1 MLNRLISIIAFVL
14 VALVV
19 SPAWADKYS
28 DTIAIFKNAGESG
41 TFFSTAYGYAVFPT
55 IVKGAFIVGGAHGD
69 GRVYAKGK
77 YVGNS
82 SMTQATVGLQIG
94 GAGYSEI
101 VFFQDERAF
110 KEFTSGNFEFG
121 AGAQAVAAT
130 AAAQAQTS
138 TGGSSAGASASNK
151 NAATAGNYN
160 KGMATFT
167 VVKGGLMAGV
177 SIGGQKF
184 SYTPL

>member
-1 MLNRLISIIAFVL
+1 MLNRLTSIIAFLL
-14 VALVV
+14 VALAV
-19 SPAWADKYS
+19 SPAWADEYS
-28 DTIAIFKNAGESG
+28 DTIAIFKNAGASG
-41 TFFSTAYGYAVFPT
+41 KFFETAYGYAVFPT
-55 IVKGAFIVGGAHGD
+55 IVKGAFIVGGAHGG

-101 VFFQDERAF
+101 IFFQDERAF
-110 KEFTSGNFEFG
+110 TEFTSGNFEFG

-130 AAAQAQTS
+130 AAAQAQAS

-151 NAATAGNYN
+151 DAATAGNYY

>member
-1 MLNRLISIIAFVL
+1 MLKRLTSIIAFVL
-14 VALVV
+14 VALAV
-19 SPAWADKYS
+19 SPAWADEYT
-28 DTIAIFKNAGESG
+28 DTIGIFRNAGQSG
-41 TFFSTAYGYAVFPT
+41 AFFKTAYGYAVFPT

-69 GRVYAKGK
+69 GRVYAKDK
-77 YVGNS
+77 HVGNS
-82 SMTQATVGLQIG
+82 SMTQASVGLQIG
-94 GAGYSEI
+94 GEGYSEI

-138 TGGSSAGASASNK
+138 TAGSSAGASASNK

>member
-1 MLNRLISIIAFVL
+1 MLNRLTSIIAFVL
-14 VALVV
+14 VALAV
-19 SPAWADKYS
+19 SPAWADEYS

-41 TFFSTAYGYAVFPT
+41 AFFNTAYGYAVFPT
-55 IVKGAFIVGGAHGD
+55 IVKGAIIVGGAHGD

-77 YVGNS
+77 HVGDS
-82 SMTQATVGLQIG
+82 SMTQGSFGLQIG
-94 GAGYSEI
+94 GEGYSEI

-151 NAATAGNYN
+151 NAATVGNYN

>member
-1 MLNRLISIIAFVL
+1 M
-14 VALVV
+14 
-19 SPAWADKYS
+19 
-28 DTIAIFKNAGESG
+28 
-41 TFFSTAYGYAVFPT
+41 
-55 IVKGAFIVGGAHGD
+55 KGAIIVGGAHGD
-69 GRVYAKGK
+69 GRVYARGK
-77 YVGNS
+77 HVGDS
-82 SMTQATVGLQIG
+82 SMTQGTLGLQIG
-94 GAGYSEI
+94 GEGYSEI

-160 KGMATFT
+160 QGMATFT

>member
-1 MLNRLISIIAFVL
+1 MLNRLTSIIVVAL
-14 VALVV
+14 VALAV
-19 SPAWADKYS
+19 SHAWAVEYS

-41 TFFSTAYGYAVFPT
+41 AFFNTAYGYAVFPT
-55 IVKGAFIVGGAHGD
+55 IVKGAIIVGGAHGD

-77 YVGNS
+77 HVGDS
-82 SMTQATVGLQIG
+82 SMTQGTIGLQIG
-94 GAGYSEI
+94 GEGYSEI
-101 VFFQDERAF
+101 VFFQDERALR
-110 KEFTSGNFEFG
+110 EFTSGNFEFG
-121 AGAQAVAAT
+121 AGAQAVVVT

-138 TGGSSAGASASNK
+138 TAGSSAGASASNK

-184 SYTPL
+184 SYKPV